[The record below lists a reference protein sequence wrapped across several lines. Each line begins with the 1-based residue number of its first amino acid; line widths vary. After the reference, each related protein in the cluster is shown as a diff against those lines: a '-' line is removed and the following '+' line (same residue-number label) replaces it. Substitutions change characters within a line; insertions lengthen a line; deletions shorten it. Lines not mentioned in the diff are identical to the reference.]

1 MAKDINTRGE
11 GHDPGHSNEKPLSQ
25 PSDGPGAVPRA
36 RRPPSAGKRASHAPD
51 PDRDPNKT
59 LPQLPKEPDWPAIR
73 PQDSRI
79 GRYAPIRRS
88 GGPRTEEG
96 RAAASRN
103 ALTHGAYAMAPSS
116 SDEYGQHL
124 VQTERHFNPSG
135 PVQSQLVQQIAQEI
149 WRLET
154 IGRYERCAVAILD
167 ASEPAVPLIA
177 SAVGFPYG
185 PEHHH
190 LLCRPDDLLLRSRL
204 SWRLDDMGLSAGEGL
219 GPLPELARA
228 LRRPFPGPDIDTEE
242 ALMRR
247 VDDALRLGRSGGALH
262 ARFAGYG
269 GPELLAEFWVL
280 RNQDAITRERWAL
293 VHARVLELLSRPAL
307 VRVRHSSAAMLL
319 RLHER
324 LMLLQ
329 QTHPNG
335 VPVHGARRGSRRPR

>member
-1 MAKDINTRGE
+1 MAKDINTSGE
-11 GHDPGHSNEKPLSQ
+11 GLDPGHSTDEPLRQ

-36 RRPPSAGKRASHAPD
+36 RRPPSAGKRASLAPN
-51 PDRDPNKT
+51 PDRDPSKT
-59 LPQLPKEPDWPAIR
+59 LPQLQKEPDWPEAPPR
-73 PQDSRI
+73 DSRI
-79 GRYAPIRRS
+79 GRYEPIRRS

-96 RAAASRN
+96 RAVASRN
-103 ALTHGAYAMAPSS
+103 ALTHGAYAMPPSL

-124 VQTERHFNPSG
+124 VQAERYFNPSG

-154 IGRYERCAVAILD
+154 IGRYERCAVSMLD
-167 ASEPAVPLIA
+167 ASEPGAALIA
-177 SAVGFPYG
+177 RAVGFPYG

-228 LRRPFPGPDIDTEE
+228 LRRPLPGPDIDAEE

-262 ARFAGYG
+262 SRLAGSG
-269 GPELLAEFWVL
+269 GPELLAEYWVL
-280 RNQDAITRERWAL
+280 RNHAAITRERWAL
-293 VHARVLELLSRPAL
+293 VNARVLELLSRPAL
-307 VRVRHSSAAMLL
+307 VRARQSSAATLL
-319 RLHER
+319 KLHDR

-335 VPVHGARRGSRRPR
+335 VPLHGARRS